1 MAQTYSVYEITLQIK
16 ELLESGFGYVS
27 IEGEIS
33 NFRPSA
39 AGHLYFTLKDEKA
52 SIQAVM
58 FKGKARSLSF
68 VPKDGITVKAEGA
81 ISVYE
86 QRGSYQIIIEEMSL
100 AGEGNIL
107 KMLEERKKKLAAEGI
122 FDSERKKPLPYFPKR
137 IAVITS
143 PTGAAV
149 RDIINVVKRRNE
161 KIGIVVLP
169 AIVQGEDAAP
179 VLIRQLKI
187 ADEKNLGD
195 LIIIGRGGGSLEDL
209 LPFSD
214 EAVVRAVAASEIP
227 VISAVGHEIDWAL
240 TDFAADVRAPTP
252 SAAAEL
258 AVPVLDEITDTIT
271 QIQSDMLHSIGRA
284 VERIRLT
291 IKGFTPESLEMKF
304 RRIEQPLL
312 MRLDDAK
319 ENLLY
324 TMQARLTNT
333 KHRLALLIRTIEG
346 ANPQEILNRGYS
358 IVYNRQTGLVL
369 RRAQDAVAAC
379 SLRIRLADG
388 EIKATAQGQWDTHES

>member
-68 VPKDGITVKAEGA
+68 VPKDGMTVKAEGA

-107 KMLEERKKKLAAEGI
+107 KMLEERKKKLAAEGL

-169 AIVQGEDAAP
+169 AIVQGEEAAP

-214 EAVVRAVAASEIP
+214 EELVRAIAACKTP

-240 TDFAADVRAPTP
+240 SDFAADMRAPTP

-258 AVPVLDEITDTIT
+258 AAPILNDIMYSIAVNREDLT
-271 QIQSDMLHSIGRA
+271 QNIENRI
-284 VERIRLT
+284 ERIRLMLNNF
-291 IKGFTPESLEMKF
+291 KPDSLELRF
-304 RRIEQPLL
+304 RNIQQPLL
-312 MRLDDAK
+312 ARFDNAK
-319 ENLLY
+319 EEILSGMQERCKEFRQRLLV
-324 TMQARLTNT
+324 LN
-333 KHRLALLIRTIEG
+333 KILEG
-346 ANPQEILNRGYS
+346 ANPQGILDRGYS
-358 IVYNRQTGLVL
+358 IVRNAQTGKT
-369 RRAQDAVAAC
+369 
-379 SLRIRLADG
+379 IRSFSQVKEG
-388 EIKATAQGQWDTHES
+388 EALLIQPSKGTIEAEVKRVSG